1 MRRGAVV
8 LLIALV
14 GLVSAALVGGSLW
27 AERHASKLV
36 RPTDQAR
43 VGEVVLTD
51 SARDTGIA
59 VRIWRPNNPVPR
71 PAVRAGASDRG
82 LPLVMYV
89 PSWGGS
95 RSENDVLLS
104 TIASAGFIV
113 VAMDDISHD
122 RPDPA
127 TDAADETVRLAPFS
141 MQTAQDYAS
150 FPTTSERRTR
160 LGYDKLQRVLAA
172 LRTGQASTMLEGV
185 DFSRI
190 AVVGY
195 SFGGAV
201 AARALALDRQ
211 LAAGVDLDGWVI
223 HTPAAAGLKRPFLAV
238 YASLPSAERT
248 WSHRPNYETKIGWED
263 FGCLLTLAR
272 SSGSDVF
279 MVDGAKHADFSD
291 QLYAEGRWRDWRPWS
306 PKRIAPERMRAIID
320 TLLVQFLVGHL
331 IQRGSPPRTTLA
343 EVRAVTEIEGLIP
356 SGPRPGASSAN

>member
-1 MRRGAVV
+1 MLLLVVAGLAAAV
-8 LLIALV
+8 
-14 GLVSAALVGGSLW
+14 LVGGTMW
-27 AERHASKLV
+27 AERRASSVIK
-36 RPTDQAR
+36 PTDQAR

-51 SARDTGIA
+51 PTQETEIA
-59 VRIWRPNNPVPR
+59 VRIWRPSQPVPR
-71 PAVRAGASDRG
+71 DAVKAGASDRG
-82 LPLVMYV
+82 LPLVIYV
-89 PSWGGS
+89 PSWGGR

-127 TDAADETVRLAPFS
+127 TDSADETVRLAPFS

-172 LRTGQASTMLEGV
+172 LRGGQPTTMLEGA

-201 AARALALDRQ
+201 AARALALDEA

-238 YASLPSAERT
+238 YASLPSSERT
-248 WSHRPNYETKIGWED
+248 WSYRPNYETKIGWED
-263 FGCLLTLAR
+263 FGCLLALAR

-279 MVDGAKHADFSD
+279 MVDGARHSDFSD
-291 QLYAEGRWRDWRPWS
+291 QLYTEDLWRDWRPWA
-306 PKRIAPERMRAIID
+306 PRRIAPERMHAIID

-331 IQRGSPPRTTLA
+331 IQRGSPPRTTFA
-343 EVRAVTEIEGLIP
+343 EVRSVTEIEGLIP